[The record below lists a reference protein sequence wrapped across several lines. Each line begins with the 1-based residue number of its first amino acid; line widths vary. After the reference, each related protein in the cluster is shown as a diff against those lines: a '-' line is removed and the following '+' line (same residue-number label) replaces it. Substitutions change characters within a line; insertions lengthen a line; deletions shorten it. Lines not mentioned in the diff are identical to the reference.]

1 MHEDSHLGVRVVNAC
16 GDRTT
21 RYFCILWSVTGRVD
35 NQAPPLREIP
45 FPGCERLCRRT
56 PKGRRT
62 CVNLVNW
69 VWDDF
74 SRQVS

>member
-45 FPGCERLCRRT
+45 FPGCERLRT
-56 PKGRRT
+56 RIMLLDQLT
-62 CVNLVNW
+62 TS
-69 VWDDF
+69 
-74 SRQVS
+74 SRGGQLEA